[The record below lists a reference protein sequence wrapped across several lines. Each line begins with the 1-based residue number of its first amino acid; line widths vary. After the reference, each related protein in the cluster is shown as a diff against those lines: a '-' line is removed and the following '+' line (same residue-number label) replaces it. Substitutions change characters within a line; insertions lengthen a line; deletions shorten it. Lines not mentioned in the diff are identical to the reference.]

1 MPNFS
6 LFIPDQ
12 AYFEND
18 AKNTW
23 SWGCMKLEESIF
35 SFWLNLAKSLY
46 GYNSAIMGSLGLK
59 F

>member
-18 AKNTW
+18 AKYTW
-23 SWGCMKLEESIF
+23 SWGCMKLEES
-35 SFWLNLAKSLY
+35 SF
-46 GYNSAIMGSLGLK
+46 
-59 F
+59 